1 MSQHTTHEYSP
12 WAVGWTAYA
21 GVMLV
26 LVGIY
31 HLFAGLV
38 GIFNDTF
45 YVVGQDWV
53 FKFDTTAWGW
63 THLIFGA
70 LVALAGFGIFTGNLA
85 ARIVGV
91 LAASISMVVNFAWL
105 PYAPVW
111 ATIMIAISAAVIW
124 SLTVHGRDIAD

>member
-1 MSQHTTHEYSP
+1 
-12 WAVGWTAYA
+12 
-21 GVMLV
+21 MLV